1 MMEFQ
6 NYINGKWVKG
16 QNTFQTINPA
26 TEEIVAE
33 IAQAEI
39 SDVDAAVSAA
49 KESFKS
55 WRLVPAPLR
64 GEMLFKVGDLLKQKK
79 EELAQLLTRDMGKVI
94 AEARGDVQEAI
105 DMAYF
110 MGGEG
115 RRLLG
120 YTAPVEMPNKFGMAV
135 RDPSGVVGLITPWN
149 FPIAVP
155 SWKIFPALVAGNT
168 IIWKPS
174 PDTPAISAAFVKVF
188 EEAGLPPGVFNLLM
202 APGADVAKALVNH
215 PDVRVLSFTGSTT
228 TGRSIAE
235 AAARLNKK
243 VSLEMG
249 GKNAIIVLDDANLEL
264 VTDAT
269 LWAAFGTTGQRC
281 TAASRLIVQKGMAGK
296 LKEALTESAKKLRL
310 GNGLDPQVDVGPV
323 INKAALERIHNY
335 VQLGQKEG
343 ARVLVGGSIASV
355 HPLASVD
362 PIRSAVPDPLAPS
375 ASTSVE
381 KSVHPLSSIESK
393 GFFYT
398 PTLFD
403 GVRPGSMLEA
413 EEIFGP
419 VLSIIEVES
428 LEEAI
433 EVNNRSKYGLSTSI
447 FTQDVNQ
454 AFTAMRD
461 IFTGLVYINHGT
473 TGAEIQFP
481 FGGVRGTGNG
491 HREAGQ
497 AALEVF
503 TEWKSIYVDYS
514 GRLQRAQ
521 IDNREEEV

>member
-1 MMEFQ
+1 MEFQ
-6 NYINGKWVKG
+6 NYINGKWVNG
-16 QNTFQTINPA
+16 RSIFQTINPA
-26 TEEIVAE
+26 NEELLAD
-33 IAQAEI
+33 IAQADI
-39 SDVDAAVSAA
+39 ADVDSAA
-49 KESFKS
+49 EAALNAYKS
-55 WRLVPAPLR
+55 WRLTPAPLR
-64 GEMLFKVGDLLKQKK
+64 GEMLFKVGDILKQRK
-79 EELAQLLTRDMGKVI
+79 EELSQLLTCDMGKVI

-174 PDTPAISAAFVKVF
+174 PETPAISAAFVKVF
-188 EEAGLPPGVFNLLM
+188 EEAGIPAGVFNLIM
-202 APGADVAKALVNH
+202 APGAEVAKALVSH
-215 PDVRVLSFTGSTT
+215 PNVRVLSFTGSTT
-228 TGRSIAE
+228 TGRAIAE
-235 AAARLNKK
+235 SAARLNKK

-249 GKNAIIVLDDANLEL
+249 GKNAIIVMDDANVEL

-269 LWAAFGTTGQRC
+269 LWAAFGTSGQRC
-281 TAASRLIVQKGMAGK
+281 TAASRLIVQKGIAAKATESLVERTRK
-296 LKEALTESAKKLRL
+296 LKL
-310 GNGLDPQVDVGPV
+310 GDGLDSQIDVGPV
-323 INKAALERIHNY
+323 INRAALDRIHNY
-335 VQLGQKEG
+335 VQIGQKEG
-343 ARVLVGGSIASV
+343 ARALVGASV
-355 HPLASVD
+355 AD
-362 PIRSAVPDPLAPS
+362 ING
-375 ASTSVE
+375 
-381 KSVHPLSSIESK
+381 K
-393 GFFYT
+393 GFFYN

-403 GVRPGSMLEA
+403 GVNPGSTLEA

-419 VLSIIEVES
+419 VLSIIEVNS

-433 EVNNRSKYGLSTSI
+433 EVNNRSQYGLSTSI
-447 FTQDVNQ
+447 FTQDINK

-461 IFTGLVYINHGT
+461 IATGLVYINHGT

-514 GRLQRAQ
+514 GKLQRAQ
-521 IDNREEEV
+521 IDNREE

>member
-1 MMEFQ
+1 MEFQ
-6 NYINGKWVKG
+6 NYINGKWVEGRNK
-16 QNTFQTINPA
+16 FETINPA
-26 TEEIVAE
+26 TEELLAE
-33 IAQAEI
+33 VTQAEN
-39 SDVDAAVSAA
+39 SDVEAAVNAA
-49 KESFKS
+49 TEAFKS
-55 WRLVPAPLR
+55 WRLTPAPLR
-64 GEMLFKVGDLLKQKK
+64 GELLFKIGDILKQKK
-79 EELAQLLTRDMGKVI
+79 EELARLLTQDMGKVI
-94 AEARGDVQEAI
+94 SEARGDVQEAI

-135 RDPSGVVGLITPWN
+135 RDPAGVVGLITPWN

-168 IIWKPS
+168 LIWKPS
-174 PDTPAISAAFVKVF
+174 PETPAISAAFVKVF
-188 EEAGLPPGVFNLLM
+188 EEAGLPAGVFNLLL
-202 APGADVAKALVNH
+202 APGAEVAKALINH

-228 TGRSIAE
+228 TGRAIAE
-235 AAARLNKK
+235 SAARLNKK
-243 VSLEMG
+243 LSLEMG
-249 GKNAIIVLDDANLEL
+249 GKNAIIVLEDANVEL

-269 LWAAFGTTGQRC
+269 LWAAFGTSGQRC
-281 TAASRLIVQKGMAGK
+281 TAASRLIVQKEIASK
-296 LKEALTESAKKLRL
+296 VKESLAERTKKLRL
-310 GNGLDPQVDVGPV
+310 GNGLDPKVDVGPV
-323 INKAALERIHNY
+323 INKSALERIHNY
-335 VQLGQKEG
+335 VQIGQREG
-343 ARVLVGGSIASV
+343 ARALVGASV
-355 HPLASVD
+355 ADVNG
-362 PIRSAVPDPLAPS
+362 
-375 ASTSVE
+375 
-381 KSVHPLSSIESK
+381 K
-393 GFFYT
+393 GFFYS

-403 GVRPGSMLEA
+403 GVKPGSTLEA

-419 VLSIIEVES
+419 VLSIIEVDT

-433 EVNNRSKYGLSTSI
+433 EVNNRSQYGLSTSI
-447 FTQDVNQ
+447 FTQDVNR

-461 IFTGLVYINHGT
+461 IFSGLVYINHGT

-514 GRLQRAQ
+514 GKLQRAQ
-521 IDNREEEV
+521 IDNREEA

>member
-1 MMEFQ
+1 MEFQ

-16 QNTFQTINPA
+16 RSNFQTINPA
-26 TEEIVAE
+26 NEELVAE

-39 SDVDAAVSAA
+39 SDVDAAVAAA
-49 KESFKS
+49 KAAFNA
-55 WRLVPAPLR
+55 WRLTPAPIR
-64 GEMLFKVGDLLKQKK
+64 GEMLFKVGDILKQKK
-79 EELAQLLTRDMGKVI
+79 EELSQLLTRDMGKVI

-174 PDTPAISAAFVKVF
+174 PETPAISAAFVKVF
-188 EEAGLPPGVFNLLM
+188 EDAGLPPGVFNLLM
-202 APGADVAKALVNH
+202 APGAEVAKALVSH
-215 PDVRVLSFTGSTT
+215 PDVRVLSFTGSTA
-228 TGRSIAE
+228 TGRAIAE
-235 AAARLNKK
+235 AAGKLNKK
-243 VSLEMG
+243 LSLEMG
-249 GKNAIIVLDDANLEL
+249 GKNAILVMDDANLEL
-264 VTDAT
+264 VVDAS

-281 TAASRLIVQKGMAGK
+281 TAASRLIVQKGIIGK
-296 LKEALTESAKKLRL
+296 LKEALVERTKKLRL
-310 GNGLDPQVDVGPV
+310 GDGLDPKVDVGPV
-323 INKAALERIHNY
+323 INKVALERIHSM
-335 VQLGQKEG
+335 VQAGQAEG
-343 ARVLVGGSIASV
+343 ARALTGA
-355 HPLASVD
+355 
-362 PIRSAVPDPLAPS
+362 AVADVS
-375 ASTSVE
+375 G
-381 KSVHPLSSIESK
+381 K
-393 GFFYT
+393 GFFYA

-403 GVRPGSMLEA
+403 GVKPGSMLEA

-447 FTQDVNQ
+447 FTQDVNR

-514 GRLQRAQ
+514 GKLQRAQ
-521 IDNREEEV
+521 IDNREE

>member
-1 MMEFQ
+1 MEFQ
-6 NYINGKWVKG
+6 NYINGKWVRG
-16 QNTFQTINPA
+16 TGEFQTINPA
-26 TEEIVAE
+26 NEEVLAE
-33 IAQAEI
+33 IAEAQS
-39 SDVDAAVSAA
+39 SDVDAAASAA
-49 KESFKS
+49 KEAFKS

-64 GEMLFKVGDLLKQKK
+64 GEMLFKIADILKQKK
-79 EELAQLLTRDMGKVI
+79 EELARLLTQDMGKVLS
-94 AEARGDVQEAI
+94 EARGDVQEAI

-115 RRLLG
+115 RRMLG

-135 RDPSGVVGLITPWN
+135 RDPAGVVGLITPWN

-168 IIWKPS
+168 VIWKPS
-174 PDTPAISAAFVKVF
+174 PETPAISAAFVKVF
-188 EEAGLPPGVFNLLM
+188 EEAGLPPGVFNLLL
-202 APGADVAKALVNH
+202 APGADVGKALVEH
-215 PDVRVLSFTGSTT
+215 PDVRVLSFTGSTP
-228 TGRSIAE
+228 TGRAIAQS
-235 AAARLNKK
+235 AAKLNKK
-243 VSLEMG
+243 LSLEMG
-249 GKNAIIVLDDANLEL
+249 GKNAIIVMDDASLDL

-281 TAASRLIVQKGMAGK
+281 TAASRLIVQKGIASK
-296 LKEALTESAKKLRL
+296 VKESLVERTKTLKL
-310 GNGLDPQVDVGPV
+310 GNGLEESVQVGPV

-335 VQLGQKEG
+335 VQIGQKEG
-343 ARVLVGGSIASV
+343 ARALVGASV
-355 HPLASVD
+355 ADVNG
-362 PIRSAVPDPLAPS
+362 
-375 ASTSVE
+375 
-381 KSVHPLSSIESK
+381 K
-393 GFFYT
+393 GFFYE

-403 GVRPGSMLEA
+403 GVQPGSTLEA

-419 VLSIIEVES
+419 VLSIIEVNS

-433 EVNNRSKYGLSTSI
+433 EVNNRSQYGLSTSI
-447 FTQDVNQ
+447 FTQDVNR

-461 IFTGLVYINHGT
+461 IFSGLVYINHGT

-521 IDNREEEV
+521 IDNREEEM

>member
-1 MMEFQ
+1 MEFQ

-16 QNTFQTINPA
+16 RNTFSTINPA
-26 TEEIVAE
+26 NEELVAE

-39 SDVDAAVSAA
+39 SDVDAAVHAGTNA
-49 KESFKS
+49 FQS
-55 WRLVPAPLR
+55 WRLTPAPLR
-64 GEMLFKVGDLLKQKK
+64 GELLYKVGDILKQKK
-79 EELAQLLTRDMGKVI
+79 EELARLLTQDMGKVI

-174 PDTPAISAAFVKVF
+174 PETPAISAAFVKVF
-188 EEAGLPPGVFNLLM
+188 EEAGLPAGVFNLLL
-202 APGADVAKALVNH
+202 APGAEVGKALVEH
-215 PDVRVLSFTGSTT
+215 PGVRVLSFTGSTI
-228 TGRSIAE
+228 TGRAIAE
-235 AAARLNKK
+235 SAGRLNKK
-243 VSLEMG
+243 LSLEMG
-249 GKNAIIVLDDANLEL
+249 GKNAIIVLDDANNEL

-269 LWAAFGTTGQRC
+269 LWAAFGTSGQRC
-281 TAASRLIVQKGMAGK
+281 TAASRLIIQKGIANK
-296 LKEALTESAKKLRL
+296 VKESLVERTKTLKL
-310 GNGLDPQVDVGPV
+310 GNGLEETVQIGPV

-335 VQLGQKEG
+335 VQIGQKEG
-343 ARVLVGGSIASV
+343 ARALVGASV
-355 HPLASVD
+355 ADVNG
-362 PIRSAVPDPLAPS
+362 
-375 ASTSVE
+375 
-381 KSVHPLSSIESK
+381 K

-403 GVRPGSMLEA
+403 GVRPGSTLEA

-419 VLSIIEVES
+419 VLSIIEVDS

-433 EVNNRSKYGLSTSI
+433 EVNNRSQYGLSTSI
-447 FTQDVNQ
+447 FTQDVNR

-461 IFTGLVYINHGT
+461 IFSGLVYINHGT

-514 GRLQRAQ
+514 GKLQRAQ
-521 IDNREEEV
+521 IDNREE

>member
-1 MMEFQ
+1 MEIQ

-16 QNTFQTINPA
+16 RSTFQSINPA
-26 TEEIVAE
+26 NEDLVAT

-39 SDVDAAVSAA
+39 PDVDAAVDAA
-49 KESFKS
+49 RKAFNA
-55 WRLVPAPLR
+55 WRLTPAPLR
-64 GEMLFKVGDLLKQKK
+64 GEILFKVGDILKQKK

-135 RDPSGVVGLITPWN
+135 RDPAGIVGLITPWN

-174 PDTPAISAAFVKVF
+174 PETPAISAAFVKVF
-188 EEAGLPPGVFNLLM
+188 EEAGIPAGVFNLLM

-228 TGRSIAE
+228 TGQAIAE
-235 AAARLNKK
+235 AAGKLNKK
-243 VSLEMG
+243 LSLEMG
-249 GKNAIIVLDDANLEL
+249 GKNAIIVMDDANLDL
-264 VTDAT
+264 VVDAS

-281 TAASRLIVQKGMAGK
+281 TAASRLIVQNGIAGK
-296 LKEALTESAKKLRL
+296 LKEALTERAKKLKL
-310 GNGLDPQVDVGPV
+310 GDGLDPRVEVGPV
-323 INKAALERIHNY
+323 INKIALERIHHY
-335 VQLGQKEG
+335 VQIGQKEG
-343 ARVLVGGSIASV
+343 ARVLAGASVADVGG
-355 HPLASVD
+355 
-362 PIRSAVPDPLAPS
+362 
-375 ASTSVE
+375 
-381 KSVHPLSSIESK
+381 K
-393 GFFYT
+393 GFFYA

-403 GVRPGSMLEA
+403 GVKPGSTLEA

-419 VLSIIEVES
+419 VLSIIDVGS

-447 FTQDVNQ
+447 FTQDVNR

-514 GRLQRAQ
+514 GKLQRAQ
-521 IDNREEEV
+521 IDNRDE

>member
-1 MMEFQ
+1 MPVQFKRIPLTMEGEAMEFR

-16 QNTFQTINPA
+16 RATFQTINPA
-26 TEEIVAE
+26 NEELVAD
-33 IAQAEI
+33 IAQADVA
-39 SDVDAAVSAA
+39 DVDVAVRAAMEA
-49 KESFKS
+49 FKS
-55 WRLVPAPLR
+55 WRLLPAPLR
-64 GEMLFKVGDLLKQKK
+64 GEMLFKVGDILKQKK
-79 EELAQLLTRDMGKVI
+79 EELSQLLTRDMGKVI

-135 RDPSGVVGLITPWN
+135 RDPAGVVGLITPWN

-155 SWKIFPALVAGNT
+155 SWKLFPALVAGNT

-174 PDTPAISAAFVKVF
+174 PETPAISAAFVQVF
-188 EEAGLPPGVFNLLM
+188 EEAGLPPGVFNLIM
-202 APGADVAKALVNH
+202 APGAEVGKALVEH

-228 TGRSIAE
+228 TGRAIAQS
-235 AAARLNKK
+235 AAKLNKK
-243 VSLEMG
+243 LSLEMG
-249 GKNAIIVLDDANLEL
+249 GKNAIIVMDDANVEL

-269 LWAAFGTTGQRC
+269 LWASFGTSGQRC
-281 TAASRLIVQKGMAGK
+281 TAASRLIAQKGIVSKVKESLVERTRK
-296 LKEALTESAKKLRL
+296 LKL
-310 GNGLDPQVDVGPV
+310 GDGLDPKIDVGPV
-323 INKAALERIHNY
+323 INKAALDRIHNY
-335 VQLGQKEG
+335 VQIGQKEG
-343 ARVLVGGSIASV
+343 ARALVGASV
-355 HPLASVD
+355 AD
-362 PIRSAVPDPLAPS
+362 ING
-375 ASTSVE
+375 
-381 KSVHPLSSIESK
+381 K
-393 GFFYT
+393 GFFYS

-403 GVRPGSMLEA
+403 GVNPGSTLEA

-419 VLSIIEVES
+419 VLSIIEVNS

-433 EVNNRSKYGLSTSI
+433 EVNNRSQYGLSTSI
-447 FTQDVNQ
+447 FTQDVNR

-461 IFTGLVYINHGT
+461 IATGLVYINHGT

-514 GRLQRAQ
+514 GKLQRAQ
-521 IDNREEEV
+521 IDNREEQA

>member
-1 MMEFQ
+1 MEFQ
-6 NYINGKWVKG
+6 NYINGKWVDGRNK
-16 QNTFQTINPA
+16 FHTINPA
-26 TEEIVAE
+26 NEELLAE
-33 IAQAEI
+33 IAQAET
-39 SDVDAAVSAA
+39 SDVDAAVGASTEA
-49 KESFKS
+49 FKS

-64 GEMLFKVGDLLKQKK
+64 GEVLFKIGDILKQRK
-79 EELAQLLTRDMGKVI
+79 EELARLLTQDMGKVI

-135 RDPSGVVGLITPWN
+135 RDPAGVVGLITPWN

-174 PDTPAISAAFVKVF
+174 PETPAISAAFVKVF
-188 EEAGLPPGVFNLLM
+188 EDAGVPAGVFNLLL
-202 APGADVAKALVNH
+202 APGVEVAKALVSH
-215 PDVRVLSFTGSTT
+215 PGVRVISFTGSTP
-228 TGRSIAE
+228 TGRAIGE
-235 AAARLNKK
+235 TAARLNKK

-249 GKNAIIVLDDANLEL
+249 GKNAVIVLDDANVEL

-269 LWAAFGTTGQRC
+269 LWAAFGTSGQRC
-281 TAASRLIVQKGMAGK
+281 TAASRLIVQKGIASK
-296 LKEALTESAKKLRL
+296 VKEALAERTKKLRL
-310 GNGLDPQVDVGPV
+310 GDGLNPKVDVGPV
-323 INKAALERIHNY
+323 INKSALERIHRY
-335 VQLGQKEG
+335 VQIGQQEG
-343 ARVLVGGSIASV
+343 ARALVGASV
-355 HPLASVD
+355 ADVNG
-362 PIRSAVPDPLAPS
+362 
-375 ASTSVE
+375 
-381 KSVHPLSSIESK
+381 K
-393 GFFYT
+393 GFFYS

-403 GVRPGSMLEA
+403 GVQPGSTLEA

-419 VLSIIEVES
+419 VLSIIEVDS
-428 LEEAI
+428 LDEAI
-433 EVNNRSKYGLSTSI
+433 EVNNRSQYGLSTSI
-447 FTQDVNQ
+447 FTQDVNR

-461 IFTGLVYINHGT
+461 IFSGLVYINHGT

-514 GRLQRAQ
+514 GKLQRAQ

>member
-1 MMEFQ
+1 MEFQ

-16 QNTFQTINPA
+16 RTTFPTINPA
-26 TEEIVAE
+26 SETLVAE
-33 IAQAEI
+33 IAQAEP

-49 KESFKS
+49 TEAFKS

-64 GEMLFKVGDLLKQKK
+64 GELLYQVGDLLKQRK
-79 EELAQLLTRDMGKVI
+79 EELARLLTQEMGKVI

-105 DMAYF
+105 DMAYY

-174 PDTPAISAAFVKVF
+174 PETPAVSAAFVKVF
-188 EEAGLPPGVFNLLM
+188 EEAGLLAGVFNLLL
-202 APGADVAKALVNH
+202 APGAEIGKALVEH
-215 PDVRVLSFTGSTT
+215 PGVRVISFTGSTT
-228 TGRSIAE
+228 TGRAIAE
-235 AAARLNKK
+235 SAARLNKK

-249 GKNAIIVLDDANLEL
+249 GKNAIIVLDDANIEL

-281 TAASRLIVQKGMAGK
+281 TAASRLIVQKGSAGK
-296 LKEALTESAKKLRL
+296 VKESLVERTKKLRL
-310 GNGLDPQVDVGPV
+310 GDGLDPNVDVGPV
-323 INKAALERIHNY
+323 INRPALERIHNY
-335 VQLGQKEG
+335 VQIGEQEG
-343 ARVLVGGSIASV
+343 ARPLIGASV
-355 HPLASVD
+355 ADVNG
-362 PIRSAVPDPLAPS
+362 
-375 ASTSVE
+375 
-381 KSVHPLSSIESK
+381 K

-403 GVRPGSMLEA
+403 GVRPGSTLEA
-413 EEIFGP
+413 DEIFGP
-419 VLSIIEVES
+419 VLSIIEVDS

-433 EVNNRSKYGLSTSI
+433 EVNNRSRYGLSTSI
-447 FTQDVNQ
+447 FTQDVNR

-461 IFTGLVYINHGT
+461 IFSGLVYINHGT

-481 FGGVRGTGNG
+481 FGGIRGTGNG

-521 IDNREEEV
+521 IDNREE

>member
-1 MMEFQ
+1 MEFQ
-6 NYINGKWVKG
+6 NYINGKWVRG
-16 QNTFQTINPA
+16 TTTFSSINPA
-26 TEEIVAE
+26 NEELLAE
-33 IAQAEI
+33 IAQAEP
-39 SDVDAAVSAA
+39 SDVDAAVNAA
-49 KESFKS
+49 TEAFQS

-64 GEMLFKVGDLLKQKK
+64 GELLFRVGDILKQRK
-79 EELAQLLTRDMGKVI
+79 EELARLLTQDMGKVI

-105 DMAYF
+105 DMAYY

-135 RDPSGVVGLITPWN
+135 RDPVGVVGLITPWN
-149 FPIAVP
+149 FPVAVP

-168 IIWKPS
+168 ILWKPS
-174 PDTPAISAAFVKVF
+174 PETPAISAAFVKVF
-188 EEAGLPPGVFNLLM
+188 EEAGLPAGVFNLLL
-202 APGADVAKALVNH
+202 APGAEVGKALVEH
-215 PDVRVLSFTGSTT
+215 PGVRVISFTGSTT
-228 TGRSIAE
+228 TGRAIAQ
-235 AAARLNKK
+235 AAARWNKK

-269 LWAAFGTTGQRC
+269 LWAAFGTSGQRC
-281 TAASRLIVQKGMAGK
+281 TAASRLIVQKGIAGK
-296 LKEALTESAKKLRL
+296 VKESLVERTKTLRL
-310 GNGLDPQVDVGPV
+310 GNGLVESVQIGPV
-323 INKAALERIHNY
+323 INRAALERIHKY
-335 VQLGQKEG
+335 VQVGQNEG
-343 ARVLVGGSIASV
+343 ARVLMGASV
-355 HPLASVD
+355 ADVNG
-362 PIRSAVPDPLAPS
+362 
-375 ASTSVE
+375 
-381 KSVHPLSSIESK
+381 K
-393 GFFYT
+393 GFFYS

-403 GVRPGSMLEA
+403 GVHPGSTLEA

-419 VLSIIEVES
+419 VLSIIEVGS
-428 LEEAI
+428 LEEGI
-433 EVNNRSKYGLSTSI
+433 EVNNRSQYGLSTSI
-447 FTQDVNQ
+447 FTQDVNR

-461 IFTGLVYINHGT
+461 ILTGLVYINHGT

-521 IDNREEEV
+521 IDNREE